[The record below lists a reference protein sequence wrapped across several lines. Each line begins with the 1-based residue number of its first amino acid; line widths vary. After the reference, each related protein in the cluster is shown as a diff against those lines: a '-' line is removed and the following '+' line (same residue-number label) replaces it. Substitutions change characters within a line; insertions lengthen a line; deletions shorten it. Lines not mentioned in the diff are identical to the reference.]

1 MEPYLSRISLRPLLV
16 ALGFF
21 LIMSGVLTLLNP
33 RALAIG
39 HQRYSWWRTM
49 VVPTEYVSKEGSVVY
64 GIATTALGLVS
75 IVGAYLGDL
84 RIRRRDR
91 SIAQAIVTVAPELE
105 RRYGRIE
112 DSTLPQVEATAR
124 ELRVA
129 PALEPYLLAAFLGR
143 DEFRALEA
151 QRPRDDW
158 SEVEQRISRILIE
171 LPHEDLLG
179 THFHES
185 WREPES

>member
-16 ALGFF
+16 ALGLF
-21 LIMSGVLTLLNP
+21 LITSGVLTLLNP
-33 RALAIG
+33 RALVIG
-39 HQRYSWWRTM
+39 HPGSSLRWRIM
-49 VVPTEYVSKEGSVVY
+49 FVPTEYVSKEGSVVY
-64 GIATTALGLVS
+64 GIATTALGLVA

-129 PALEPYLLAAFLGR
+129 PGLEPYLLAAFLGR
-143 DEFRALEA
+143 DELSVLEVTNPGVDWRA
-151 QRPRDDW
+151 
-158 SEVEQRISRILIE
+158 VEKRIYRILVD

-185 WREPES
+185 WRGP